1 MQHRLSIFGLI
12 LLGLVGCQALEP
24 SSSVGGASSGSAL
37 PPGISEADFQ
47 ALHQLSEEER
57 PDLRGKMVAFGD
69 GQGYLSLPAQGQA
82 PLPGVLLIHEWWGL
96 NEHVKHWADRLAA
109 EGYAALAVDLYG
121 GQVATTREGALAN
134 MKAVEPEQAL
144 AMLAAAHRFLGEDP
158 RVRAPRRVTMGWCFG
173 GHWSLQHAIHTPD
186 LDGAVIYYGRLITD
200 PDRLQ
205 SIACPIVGI
214 FGNQDQGIPPAAV
227 DEWLEAMQ
235 ATDVDV
241 DVHRFDAPHA
251 FANPSNARYDGPS
264 AEAAWQ
270 KVRAFLADRL
280 LGDG

>member
-1 MQHRLSIFGLI
+1 MKNLLCM
-12 LLGLVGCQALEP
+12 LGLAVVGLTGCQSAEP
-24 SSSVGGASSGSAL
+24 VGTQGGSAL

-47 ALHQLSEEER
+47 ALHQLSEQER
-57 PDLRGKMVAFGD
+57 PPLHGEMVAVG
-69 GQGYLSLPAQGQA
+69 GGEAYLALPASR
-82 PLPGVLLIHEWWGL
+82 LPPVPAVLLIHEWWGL

-121 GQVATTREGALAN
+121 GQVATTREDALAN
-134 MKAVEPEQAL
+134 MQAVQPEAAL
-144 AMLAAAHRFLGEDP
+144 AMLQAGYEFLAQDE

-200 PDRLQ
+200 PEALQ
-205 SIACPIVGI
+205 SIQCPIVGI

-227 DEWLEAMQ
+227 DEWLEAMSV
-235 ATDVDV
+235 TDVDV

-251 FANPSNARYDGPS
+251 FANPSNARYDAEA
-264 AEAAWQ
+264 AEAAWK

-280 LGDG
+280 Q